1 MPNTKQA
8 QKRVRQG
15 EAARIH
21 NKTIRSAMRSAI
33 KGVLEAETKD
43 EAEANLP
50 QAMKKID
57 KAAKR
62 RILHPNAADRTKS
75 RLAHAAAKK
84 A

>member
-8 QKRVRQG
+8 KKRVQTSDK
-15 EAARIH
+15 ARIH

-33 KGVLEAETKD
+33 RGVLEAESAE
-43 EAEANLP
+43 EARARLP
-50 QAMKKID
+50 LAMKRID

-62 RILHPNAADRTKS
+62 RVLHPNTADRTKS

-84 A
+84 S